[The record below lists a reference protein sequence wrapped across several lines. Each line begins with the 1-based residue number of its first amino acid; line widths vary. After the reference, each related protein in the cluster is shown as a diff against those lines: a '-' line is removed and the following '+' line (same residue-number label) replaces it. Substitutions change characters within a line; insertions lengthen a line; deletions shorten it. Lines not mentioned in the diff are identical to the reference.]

1 MFFGGGVTEE
11 GRRAAA
17 VSTRTLCRKYADLG
31 VSREMIAFV
40 KISEYL
46 HKVNLSNRVVRGNRC
61 SKPSSVTSPQRFV
74 INCCV
79 ICFENTV

>member
-40 KISEYL
+40 KTAFFPLNYPV
-46 HKVNLSNRVVRGNRC
+46 KPFCKR
-61 SKPSSVTSPQRFV
+61 KPSLKTLFRHTAPK
-74 INCCV
+74 
-79 ICFENTV
+79 